1 MIRLHSILLLIV
13 GSLLERS
20 DDDNDLQ
27 HNISIGMFDDKI
39 GLSIIGYAYD
49 IKLSEKNIFT
59 WVVIHHY

>member
-13 GSLLERS
+13 GSLLEGS
-20 DDDNDLQ
+20 DDDNDSQ
-27 HNISIGMFDDKI
+27 HNVSIGMFDDYI

-59 WVVIHHY
+59 